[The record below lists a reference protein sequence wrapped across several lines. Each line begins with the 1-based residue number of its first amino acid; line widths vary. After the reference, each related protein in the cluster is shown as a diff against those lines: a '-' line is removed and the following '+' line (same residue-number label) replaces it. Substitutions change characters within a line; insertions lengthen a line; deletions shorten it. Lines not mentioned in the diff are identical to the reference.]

1 MAYEYE
7 NTVVAE
13 LTSLGVEYNSNAH
26 YEMADELEEV
36 YAKAKAW
43 QTLKEESL
51 KSYTKL
57 VEKSKS
63 ADNDT
68 THLLLEGALI
78 SLGKKLIRMDE
89 LDGTHEFI
97 NLLEDMNREDK

>member
-1 MAYEYE
+1 MAKINYE
-7 NTVVAE
+7 
-13 LTSLGVEYNSNAH
+13 
-26 YEMADELEEV
+26 
-36 YAKAKAW
+36 KAW
-43 QTLKEESL
+43 QTLKEESF

-57 VEKSKS
+57 VGKSKS

-68 THLLLEGALI
+68 THLLLEGSLI

-89 LDGTHEFI
+89 LDGAHEFS